1 MTTSNSHHVLP
12 LNFQL
17 PLLPPDFGPSN
28 AYPMS
33 TASGPSGAEGSSDVA
48 GRKQYYWNI
57 VNSFLSF
64 ATILSYNFINANENF
79 WSDSLCSL
87 SFSYIVQHI
96 EGFYCRKNIFYD
108 FFSAVTLFNALSQ
121 PSLNLI
127 NLSLEHL
134 NYPIYMYPDYL
145 S

>member
-1 MTTSNSHHVLP
+1 MRTLWVLHQDHLEQKDHP
-12 LNFQL
+12 T
-17 PLLPPDFGPSN
+17 LL
-28 AYPMS
+28 
-33 TASGPSGAEGSSDVA
+33 DV
-48 GRKQYYWNI
+48 NNIIEI